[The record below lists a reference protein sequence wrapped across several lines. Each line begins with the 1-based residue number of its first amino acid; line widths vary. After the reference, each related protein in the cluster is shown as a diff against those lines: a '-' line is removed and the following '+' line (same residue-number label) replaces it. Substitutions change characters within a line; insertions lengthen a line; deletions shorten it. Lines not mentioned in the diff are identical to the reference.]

1 MKTGLVLEG
10 GAMRGVYTAGVL
22 DVFMDHDIGFD
33 GVIGVSA
40 GALFGINLLSKQ
52 KGRVIRYNKKF
63 NGDKNYMGFRPL
75 LKTGNIIDTQYAYYT
90 VPAKLDVFDNET
102 FMASKV
108 PFYAVVTNLETGDA
122 EYIRITDAFAQMET
136 LRASASMPFVA
147 RPVEIDGRRYMDGAV
162 ADSIPF
168 EKFLEM
174 GYDRLVVVLT
184 KDADYIKG
192 PVSPFMTKAVYGKK
206 YARFE
211 KKLRERHSNYNSCV
225 QRLNALEKEGGLF
238 VIRPSAR
245 LKMSRIEKNP
255 ETLQKMYDLGVG
267 DANARLDEVK
277 NYLYQEGAA
286 GL

>member
-22 DVFMDHDIGFD
+22 DVFMENDIGFD
-33 GVIGVSA
+33 GIIGVSA

-52 KGRVIRYNKKF
+52 KGRVIRYNKKY
-63 NGDKNYMGFRPL
+63 NRDKNYMGFRPL
-75 LKTGNIIDTQYAYYT
+75 IKTGNIIDTEYAYHT
-90 VPAKLDVFDNET
+90 VPSKLDVFDNET
-102 FMASKV
+102 FMASGT
-108 PFYAVVTNLETGDA
+108 PFYAVVTNMETGDA
-122 EYIRITDAFAQMET
+122 EYIRITDAFAQMEA

-147 RPVEIDGRRYMDGAV
+147 RPVEIGGKRYMDGAV
-162 ADSIPF
+162 ADSIPY

-184 KDADYIKG
+184 KDADYVKS
-192 PVSPFMTKAVYGKK
+192 PVSGFMTKAVYGKK

-211 KKLRERHSNYNSCV
+211 KKLRERHSNYNACV

-238 VIRPSAR
+238 VIRPSVR
-245 LKMSRIEKNP
+245 IKMSRIEKNP
-255 ETLQKMYDLGVG
+255 ETLQSMYDLGVK
-267 DANARLDEVK
+267 DASALLGGLKD
-277 NYLYQEGAA
+277 YLYREGAA